1 MNMTLRE
8 QHSLLRS
15 GLKVVQGLGEFLIPR
30 RTVQWSGGLDKLTRL
45 ARLAFRAWIRL
56 HAAAPVAVLAGSRG
70 TNVASTKIGRAGC
83 RKTWC
88 HRSRMI
94 AQ

>member
-15 GLKVVQGLGEFLIPR
+15 GLKVVQGLGESLVSC
-30 RTVQWSGGLDKLTRL
+30 RTVQWRGGLDKLTRL

-56 HAAAPVAVLAGSRG
+56 LAAAPIAVLAGSKG

-83 RKTWC
+83 RKLWC
-88 HRSRMI
+88 HERKMI
-94 AQ
+94 DQ